1 MGLALSGLIWDGF
14 LALPFPLEADE
25 GCCFEAEPVD
35 EVEEI
40 RFPMKAEGPL
50 YAAFETIFWNLA
62 LPFTVVG
69 DCPPKEPLKELGGLL
84 INVVGWISALA
95 SASSS
100 DESTPRNFGPSSS
113 ESRLMTTF
121 G

>member
-1 MGLALSGLIWDGF
+1 
-14 LALPFPLEADE
+14 
-25 GCCFEAEPVD
+25 
-35 EVEEI
+35 
-40 RFPMKAEGPL
+40 MKAGGPL
-50 YAAFETIFWNLA
+50 YAAFETMFWNLA

-69 DCPPKEPLKELGGLL
+69 DGPPKEPLKELGGLL
-84 INVVGWISALA
+84 INVVGWISALG

-121 G
+121 GCGEGFLTMPWGGLYAVPAGAIARAKGLLAGGTTAF